1 MAGRGRPPRAIAGRT
16 YLALL
21 LALLRLLSTSA
32 DVMKTREMN
41 RHIRSRPDTT
51 CHHSPGSRPASCQ
64 PGPLCDHPFP
74 GPVNRA
80 QRGLSAALDVLQVV
94 YHRRVFPRPYTA
106 EEPCDGG

>member
-1 MAGRGRPPRAIAGRT
+1 MAGRGRPPRAIGGRT

-51 CHHSPGSRPASCQ
+51 CRQQAS
-64 PGPLCDHPFP
+64 
-74 GPVNRA
+74 
-80 QRGLSAALDVLQVV
+80 
-94 YHRRVFPRPYTA
+94 
-106 EEPCDGG
+106 